1 MAKQLVSL
9 VCNYNGRIII
19 DQNGV
24 RSTDEDNFLTHWE
37 DNVLYI
43 DVDKKTT
50 ISHPVGRTMI
60 SGGITLSS
68 NSSLFGNTYI
78 RGNGTINGVKYTTGC
93 YRNDKTSNQKLN
105 ELWINTERV
114 NVKLSELRLENSC
127 DVTVLIPVASNF
139 KLDMCKGSVIFA
151 KNPIVNCEFTA
162 VLGGG
167 EMVVDCR
174 IINSNLKFE
183 NLKGKIYLHRK
194 CEQCNLDTKI
204 CESGGI
210 YGDVDSD
217 TNFEKIVATVLKNGS
232 LVSLAV
238 FNKLKIVAK
247 SAKCVKLYYSE
258 KCVVETE
265 GNADKFVIQGLDNL

>member
-1 MAKQLVSL
+1 MTNQLVSV
-9 VCNYNGRIII
+9 VCNYNGRITI

-24 RSTDEDNFLTHWE
+24 RSADEDNFLTHWK
-37 DNVLYI
+37 DNVFYI

-50 ISHPVGRTMI
+50 ISHPVGKTVI
-60 SGGITLSS
+60 SGGITFGS

-78 RGNGTINGVKYTTGC
+78 KGNGTINGVKYTTGC

-139 KLDMCKGSVIFA
+139 KLDMCKGSVFFG
-151 KNPIVNCEFTA
+151 KTPIVNCEFTA
-162 VLGGG
+162 VLSGG
-167 EMVVDCR
+167 EMVVDRR
-174 IINSNLKFE
+174 IINSNLNFE
-183 NLKGKIYLHRK
+183 ILKGKIYLHRK
-194 CEQCNLDTKI
+194 CEQCNLDVKI

-238 FNKLKIVAK
+238 LNELKIVTK
-247 SAKCVKLYYSE
+247 NAKCVKLYCSK
-258 KCVVETE
+258 KCVVDTE
-265 GNADKFVIQGLDNL
+265 GTADKFVIHDFDSL